1 MSCSNSVAD
10 DSYRNIGYGES
21 VTNGSPFRFVH
32 GLRVNTNIP
41 QQKSTCFSKIN
52 MNVSKYC
59 KFDALVPNQITSF
72 IYFRLEFS

>member
-1 MSCSNSVAD
+1 MILKETSDMENLLQF
-10 DSYRNIGYGES
+10 
-21 VTNGSPFRFVH
+21 PFRFVH

-72 IYFRLEFS
+72 IYLRLEFS